1 MAGDHA
7 GGLAVGVGRHPG
19 GGERHLHAPALQ
31 AALAAAAGARLE
43 VEIGCGNG
51 IFLAD
56 YAAARP
62 DRVCVGID
70 LKQRR
75 CEKAQRK
82 LQRRGL
88 SNAFVINGRAEEVID
103 RLPPGSVHAFHLYF
117 PDPWPKAR
125 HRRRRLLRGGVLDRM
140 VNALAAGGRILFATD
155 FLDYHVQARVLF
167 ACHPALQLDDAAA
180 PRGADRSTFAVRL
193 AGVGA
198 GMRVACAYKRPC

>member
-1 MAGDHA
+1 MHGGPADGDLPD
-7 GGLAVGVGRHPG
+7 GGDP
-19 GGERHLHAPALQ
+19 APVLQ

-43 VEIGCGNG
+43 IEIGCGNG

-62 DRVCVGID
+62 DTVCVGID
-70 LKQRR
+70 LKERR
-75 CEKAQRK
+75 CQKAQRK
-82 LQRRGL
+82 VQRRGL
-88 SNAFVINGRAEEVID
+88 RNAFVINGRAEEVID
-103 RLPPGSVHAFHLYF
+103 RLPPGSVHAFHLYY

-125 HRRRRLLRGGVLDRM
+125 HRRRRFLRGEVLDRM

-167 ACHPALQLDDAAA
+167 ARHPQLLLEAAGA

-198 GMRVACAYKRPC
+198 GMRVAGAYKRPA

>member
-1 MAGDHA
+1 MDGD
-7 GGLAVGVGRHPG
+7 G
-19 GGERHLHAPALQ
+19 APVLR
-31 AALAAAAGARLE
+31 AALAAAAGRRLE
-43 VEIGCGNG
+43 IEVGCGNG

-62 DRVCVGID
+62 DGICVGID

-88 SNAFVINGRAEEVID
+88 RNAFVINGRAEEVIE
-103 RLPPGSVHAFHLYF
+103 RLPPGSVDAFHLYY

-125 HRRRRLLRGGVLDRM
+125 HRRRRFLRGEILDRM
-140 VNALAAGGRILFATD
+140 VNGLAAGGRILFATD

-167 ACHPALQLDDAAA
+167 AWHPRLLLDDAAA
-180 PRGADRSTFAVRL
+180 AHGADRSTFAVRL

-198 GMRVACAYKRPC
+198 DMRVACARKRPA

>member
-167 ACHPALQLDDAAA
+167 ARHPALQLDDAAA